1 MEKKLDLKLRI
12 NESAKYF
19 SMSIREFEKKC
30 NINRGT
36 LGNIRPNQTINSDV
50 LSRIIET
57 FPQINIVWV
66 ITGKGKMILNTSEI
80 EENTVEEEKIEYGKK
95 DIVAEYLIKRISDLE
110 KEVEDLKGKS
120 TQLINQKPTAS

>member
-12 NESAKYF
+12 SESAKYF

-57 FPQINIVWV
+57 FPQINIVWL
-66 ITGKGKMILNTSEI
+66 ITGKGKMILKTSEI
-80 EENTVEEEKIEYGKK
+80 QENTAEEEKIEYGKK
-95 DIVAEYLIKRISDLE
+95 DIIAEYLIKRINDLE
-110 KEVEDLKGKS
+110 KEVEDLKRKS
-120 TQLINQKPTAS
+120 TQ